1 MSNTNRSAGMQ
12 WTRERAALL
21 AVVCLLAGIAGGWS
35 IRGSRTAAAMT
46 VAKVSDAAFPAA
58 KGAGGEA
65 GQAAQGTD
73 SAQLKDMADTQAA
86 PLLDKLKSDPSNADL
101 LSSVGNL
108 YYDAHQYPA
117 AVDYY
122 ARTLKARPTDA
133 AVRTDMG
140 TAFWYMGN
148 ADRALAEFDKA
159 LGYAPNNANT
169 LFNRGLVRWKGKT
182 DGAGAIGDW
191 EKLLATNPNYEGKAQ
206 VEQMLAEVRKHVADG
221 PGTKVN

>member
-1 MSNTNRSAGMQ
+1 MSNTNRSTGMR
-12 WTRERAALL
+12 WTRERAGLL

-35 IRGSRTAAAMT
+35 IRGSRTAAAA
-46 VAKVSDAAFPAA
+46 VKVSDAAVPAA
-58 KGAGGEA
+58 HGTGGEA
-65 GQAAQGTD
+65 GWAAQTPD
-73 SAQLKDMADTQAA
+73 SAQLKALADTQAA
-86 PLLDKLKSDPSNADL
+86 PLVDKLKADPNNPDL

-122 ARTLKARPTDA
+122 ARTLKAKPSDA

-159 LGYAPNNANT
+159 LSYAPNNANT
-169 LFNRGLVRWKGKT
+169 LYNRGLVRWKGKM
-182 DGAGAIGDW
+182 DAAGAIADW
-191 EKLLATNPNYEGKAQ
+191 EKLLATNPQYEGKAQ
-206 VEQMLAEVRKHVADG
+206 VEQMLAEVRKHVADHAG
-221 PGTKVN
+221 D

>member
-1 MSNTNRSAGMQ
+1 MSNTNRSTGMR

-35 IRGSRTAAAMT
+35 IRGPRTAAA
-46 VAKVSDAAFPAA
+46 VAKVSDAADPALHGTGVEAGPAA
-58 KGAGGEA
+58 
-65 GQAAQGTD
+65 QAND

-86 PLLDKLKSDPSNADL
+86 PLVDKLKSDPNNPDL

-122 ARTLKARPTDA
+122 ARTLKARPSDA

-159 LGYAPNNANT
+159 LSYAPNNANT
-169 LFNRGLVRWKGKT
+169 LYNRGLVRWKGKM
-182 DGAGAIGDW
+182 DAAGAIADW
-191 EKLLATNPNYEGKAQ
+191 EKLLATNPQYEGKAQ
-206 VEQMLAEVRKHVADG
+206 VEQMLAEVRKHVAAHAED
-221 PGTKVN
+221 

>member
-1 MSNTNRSAGMQ
+1 MSDTNRRAGMQ

-35 IRGSRTAAAMT
+35 IRASRSAVPA
-46 VAKVSDAAFPAA
+46 AKVSDAAVPAA
-58 KGAGGEA
+58 HGTGGEA
-65 GQAAQGTD
+65 SPAPQAND
-73 SAQLKDMADTQAA
+73 SAHLKDMADTQAA
-86 PLLDKLKSDPSNADL
+86 PLLDKLNSDPNNPDL

-122 ARTLKARPTDA
+122 ARALKASPSDA

-159 LGYAPNNANT
+159 LGFAPNNANT
-169 LFNRGLVRWKGKT
+169 LYNRGLVRWKGKMDT
-182 DGAGAIGDW
+182 AGAIADW
-191 EKLLATNPNYEGKAQ
+191 EKLLATNPQYEGKAQ
-206 VEQMLAEVRKHVADG
+206 VERMLAEVRNHVADQ
-221 PGTKVN
+221 PSND